1 MSEENKEVVTPPE
14 NNAELEQLRESV
26 KKLEAKNYEL
36 IGKLKNQKPSSEK
49 QVPEDYEALLAFKQK
64 REQEDLEREGK
75 YEESKSLLEQQYR
88 DKSAEDK
95 EKIQR
100 LEARNKELELI
111 APSLQA
117 LAEIT
122 HDPELVLNNL
132 VPKDQIQIK
141 DGRPIV
147 VDGYEQ
153 LPVEE
158 YVKTKLEKEK
168 PYLLKNRQASGG
180 GAPISRPSN
189 DNFSEDMLKPFLKSS
204 EDITEQGRIYKTYGK
219 ETWQKLREI
228 AKTR

>member
-1 MSEENKEVVTPPE
+1 M
-14 NNAELEQLRESV
+14 
-26 KKLEAKNYEL
+26 
-36 IGKLKNQKPSSEK
+36 
-49 QVPEDYEALLAFKQK
+49 AFKRK

-75 YEESKSLLEQQYR
+75 YEESKNLLEQQYR

-95 EKIQR
+95 ERIQK

-141 DGRPIV
+141 DGQPIV

-153 LPVEE
+153 LPVAE

-168 PYLLKNRQASGG
+168 PYLLKNKMPSGG
-180 GAPISRPSN
+180 GAPISRPSS
-189 DNFSEDMLKPFLKSS
+189 DNFSEDMLKPFLKNS
-204 EDITEQGRIYKTYGK
+204 EDITEQGRIFKTYGK
-219 ETWQKLREI
+219 ETWQKLRDI